1 MSKDAL
7 LLEGGAYWGWCLLEE
22 IRYSY
27 KTLFIMFDIIFNFYN
42 VKQFMDNSIQPCR
55 SIPNIFSR
63 KKGQYHY
70 YVQINSNGILKI
82 VK

>member
-1 MSKDAL
+1 
-7 LLEGGAYWGWCLLEE
+7 
-22 IRYSY
+22 
-27 KTLFIMFDIIFNFYN
+27 MFDIIFNFYN